1 MGSPGYSGFNW
12 GISQLIR
19 ALTCLSIRRTK
30 FKNVIVLL
38 QFPEQYP
45 NNGIL
50 VELKSKTLPP
60 RLLSKMME
68 LCDQEAKKFLG
79 KPQVSG
85 VVSSQHLV
93 LEDYHTSVWNLDLT
107 NIVYVVLS
115 HFPGFCWN
123 FNLNFWGRDI

>member
-1 MGSPGYSGFNW
+1 MGSLGYLGFNW
-12 GISQLIR
+12 GVAQLIR

-45 NNGIL
+45 YNGIL

-115 HFPGFCWN
+115 HFPGFC
-123 FNLNFWGRDI
+123 

>member
-1 MGSPGYSGFNW
+1 MGSLGYLGFNW
-12 GISQLIR
+12 GVAQLIR

-45 NNGIL
+45 YNGIL

-85 VVSSQHLV
+85 VVSSQQ
-93 LEDYHTSVWNLDLT
+93 DYHTSVWNLDLT

-115 HFPGFCWN
+115 HFPGFC
-123 FNLNFWGRDI
+123 